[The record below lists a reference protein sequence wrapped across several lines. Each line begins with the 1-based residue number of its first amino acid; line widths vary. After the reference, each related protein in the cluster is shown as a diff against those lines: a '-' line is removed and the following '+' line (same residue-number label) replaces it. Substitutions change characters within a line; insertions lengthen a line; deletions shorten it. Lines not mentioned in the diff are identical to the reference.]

1 MGSPGMQER
10 LGNDDSEWCECE
22 GELWFAA
29 ASLPAPSVGGRGAG
43 LTQLPD
49 LLAPYSSPSHLPV
62 TMARPVSEGAPE
74 KEQGSHMDTG

>member
-29 ASLPAPSVGGRGAG
+29 ASLPAPSVRGEGAG

-49 LLAPYSSPSHLPV
+49 LLAPYSS
-62 TMARPVSEGAPE
+62 
-74 KEQGSHMDTG
+74 

>member
-29 ASLPAPSVGGRGAG
+29 ASLPAPSVRGEGAG

-49 LLAPYSSPSHLPV
+49 LLAPTLPE
-62 TMARPVSEGAPE
+62 AICQSLWPGQFLAG
-74 KEQGSHMDTG
+74 GS